1 MILINPLTHSS
12 VGSIE
17 GFQNA
22 KFLKNV
28 GIAFLIAAL
37 ALSLYMLFF
46 YKKETPKQ
54 KGDDKK

>member
-1 MILINPLTHSS
+1 MILINSFNDPSI
-12 VGSIE
+12 GSIE

-22 KFLKNV
+22 NFLKNV